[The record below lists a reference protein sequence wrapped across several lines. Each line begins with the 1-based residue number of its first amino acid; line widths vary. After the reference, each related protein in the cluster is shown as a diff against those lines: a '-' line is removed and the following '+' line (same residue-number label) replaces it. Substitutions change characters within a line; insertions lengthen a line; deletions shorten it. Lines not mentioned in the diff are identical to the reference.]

1 MQKKEYAIE
10 LGGKTLTAEFT
21 DLAEQAN
28 GSVIVKYGNTTA
40 LITAVMSKGE
50 KETDFFPLTVDYEER
65 FYAAGEILGS
75 RFIRREGRPTDEA
88 VLSGRIVDRTIR
100 PLFDQRMRRD
110 VQVVVTILSIDEDD
124 PDILAVIGASLALGV
139 SDIPWNGPVSAVR
152 IGKLRDAD
160 ILIINPVYK
169 DRQGN
174 PEFEMDLVACGKDG
188 LINMIEVGGREV
200 QEGVALAGLEEA
212 SREIEKLQTWQKKI
226 VAEIGKKKQ
235 TVALPETPDTLKAL
249 FAEKI
254 TPRMKE
260 YVFGQAGNAR
270 IYELKGEWMAIAK
283 ERFPNDKPSL
293 ADSLFENEVNTLI
306 HDEAIDHNLRPD
318 GRGMDEVRPLFVK
331 AGGISKILHGSGIF
345 YRGQTH
351 ILSVLTLGGP
361 GDAQIIDNME
371 IQESKKR
378 FLHHYN
384 FPPFSTGETG
394 RIGSTN
400 RRMIG
405 HGALA
410 EKALLPV
417 IPLMEKFPYTIRI
430 VSEAF
435 ASNGSTS
442 MGSVCGST
450 IALMDGGVPIS
461 APVAGIA
468 SGLMMSLDYARDKR
482 YKILTDIQGP
492 EDHHGDMDFKVAG
505 TRNGVTAV
513 QMDVKVEG
521 IPVQILAEAFEK
533 AKQARYKILDVIGK
547 EIAAPRPDISPLAP
561 KIVTIKVKK
570 DQIGLVIGTGGK
582 TINGIREK
590 TGVDA
595 IDIEEDGTIFISGK
609 EGSADKAAAVIEA
622 LTHEYKRGE
631 RATGEVVKI
640 AEFGAFVALG
650 EGNTEGLVHVS
661 EIAPFRI
668 DRVESVLRVGD
679 RVPVVVK
686 DIDERGRIKLSI
698 KDADPSFIKRK
709 TV

>member
-1 MQKKEYAIE
+1 
-10 LGGKTLTAEFT
+10 
-21 DLAEQAN
+21 
-28 GSVIVKYGNTTA
+28 
-40 LITAVMSKGE
+40 
-50 KETDFFPLTVDYEER
+50 
-65 FYAAGEILGS
+65 
-75 RFIRREGRPTDEA
+75 
-88 VLSGRIVDRTIR
+88 
-100 PLFDQRMRRD
+100 
-110 VQVVVTILSIDEDD
+110 
-124 PDILAVIGASLALGV
+124 
-139 SDIPWNGPVSAVR
+139 
-152 IGKLRDAD
+152 
-160 ILIINPVYK
+160 
-169 DRQGN
+169 
-174 PEFEMDLVACGKDG
+174 
-188 LINMIEVGGREV
+188 
-200 QEGVALAGLEEA
+200 
-212 SREIEKLQTWQKKI
+212 
-226 VAEIGKKKQ
+226 
-235 TVALPETPDTLKAL
+235 
-249 FAEKI
+249 
-254 TPRMKE
+254 
-260 YVFGQAGNAR
+260 
-270 IYELKGEWMAIAK
+270 
-283 ERFPNDKPSL
+283 
-293 ADSLFENEVNTLI
+293 
-306 HDEAIDHNLRPD
+306 
-318 GRGMDEVRPLFVK
+318 
-331 AGGISKILHGSGIF
+331 
-345 YRGQTH
+345 
-351 ILSVLTLGGP
+351 
-361 GDAQIIDNME
+361 
-371 IQESKKR
+371 
-378 FLHHYN
+378 
-384 FPPFSTGETG
+384 
-394 RIGSTN
+394 
-400 RRMIG
+400 MIG